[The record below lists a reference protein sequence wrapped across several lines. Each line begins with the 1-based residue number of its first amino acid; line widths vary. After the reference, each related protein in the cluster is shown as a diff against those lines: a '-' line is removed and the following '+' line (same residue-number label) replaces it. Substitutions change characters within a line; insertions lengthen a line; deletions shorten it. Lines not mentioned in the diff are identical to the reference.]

1 MTKVETIFCA
11 LTWGMMNALL
21 IAVIFDAASPVA
33 STPTVQIASTPIAPV
48 A

>member
-1 MTKVETIFCA
+1 
-11 LTWGMMNALL
+11 
-21 IAVIFDAASPVA
+21 VIFDAASPVA